1 MEEQILEKLTQLV
14 ELQTKQIE
22 LLQTQISLLKR
33 PVASSNSS
41 ASNSGANVPDVKAM
55 IEEARRKALAAA
67 GPMPSGPPII
77 MPGANGYSG
86 FGA

>member
-1 MEEQILEKLTQLV
+1 MEEQILEKLTKLV

-33 PVASSNSS
+33 PVASSNTFV
-41 ASNSGANVPDVKAM
+41 SNAGANVPDVKAM

-67 GPMPSGPPII
+67 GPMPSGPPMM
-77 MPGANGYSG
+77 MPGANGFPG
-86 FGA
+86 LGA